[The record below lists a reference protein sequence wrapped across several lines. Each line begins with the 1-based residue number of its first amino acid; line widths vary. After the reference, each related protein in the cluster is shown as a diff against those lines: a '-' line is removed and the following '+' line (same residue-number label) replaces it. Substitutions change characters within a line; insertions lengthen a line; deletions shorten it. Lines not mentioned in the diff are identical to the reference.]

1 MEKIPNHYVACYD
14 LRHEIPDEGNSQR
27 VKIVRKCVVKCCMH
41 KPRKNMR
48 NEFSRLP
55 AVM

>member
-27 VKIVRKCVVKCCMH
+27 VKIIRKCVVKCCMH